1 MRGFA
6 ATPMIIVVITMI
18 VGFLVIHFLSIDS
31 WIANVI
37 TQTSEVHKLQANALK
52 NLAKDRQTIYMYAI
66 SEAAG
71 AQNENELESAL
82 LQVHTDNFRVED
94 VVISNDSIMLRVR
107 SSYKE
112 NLMSSGIDTCVTS
125 TFYVDYPFGR
135 LIEAAEYVKGYHIGS
150 STCGGVESEMASL
163 SNSRSQYNIFW
174 DYYGNV
180 EDYEKCDLI
189 CTNCCDNC
197 TRYVEERSCDY
208 SYEFQY
214 NYISNTVSESY
225 RHYVGATFKGTCTKG
240 SCSC

>member
-52 NLAKDRQTIYMYAI
+52 NLARDRQTIYMYAI
-66 SEAAG
+66 SEAAD
-71 AQNENELESAL
+71 AQSEGELKSAL
-82 LQVHTDNFRVED
+82 LPVRTDNFSVED
-94 VVISNDSIMLRVR
+94 VVISNDNIMLKVK
-107 SSYKE
+107 SLYKE

-150 STCGGVESEMASL
+150 STCSDVESEMTTL

-174 DYYGNV
+174 DYTYDGV
-180 EDYEKCDLI
+180 DYNNCLYDHDE
-189 CTNCCDNC
+189 CCDANC
-197 TRYVEERSCDY
+197 TTKAPVYKCP
-208 SYEFQY
+208 Y
-214 NYISNTVSESY
+214 NYKFVENYRIGTISEKY
-225 RHYVGATFKGTCTKG
+225 KHYVDKIFAG
-240 SCSC
+240 SCTYGGC